1 MFRHFTLECRL
12 KYIWTEYVEDI
23 LTLLDSCNDRSL
35 FLFQVWGPRL
45 LPLAKLHM
53 NSSSFGTWQVCKM
66 PGFVKV
72 CPFLSDLYRRKQNQI
87 FIQLSFYLVL
97 KENIGSFSKYCFAS
111 MKRVISNYHMETF
124 LRFHLTAKQLSCKYF
139 WILRL
144 KYFLHRENF
153 PFVVPTFLSQ
163 WGNYS

>member
-1 MFRHFTLECRL
+1 M
-12 KYIWTEYVEDI
+12 
-23 LTLLDSCNDRSL
+23 LDSCNDRSL

-72 CPFLSDLYRRKQNQI
+72 CPFFSDLYQQKQNQI

-97 KENIGSFSKYCFAS
+97 KENIGSFSKYCAFCFHEKS
-111 MKRVISNYHMETF
+111 DFKFSYGDLPKISLNCKTAVLQIFLNFETEILSSQRECSF
-124 LRFHLTAKQLSCKYF
+124 CCADISLTVRKLLL
-139 WILRL
+139 I
-144 KYFLHRENF
+144 
-153 PFVVPTFLSQ
+153 
-163 WGNYS
+163 